1 MRISDWSS
9 DVCSSDLLDSHPEIA
24 CGGESKLN
32 VLLTQLGTAL
42 RGYNDALT
50 KTNEKIYREEAVY
63 RPLGHA
69 QACAA
74 MRYLILHHR
83 GAVRHAAAAAGTTR
97 TGKWIGDKD
106 PHHKLEIPPCG
117 ARVARGSRREKMCE

>member
-32 VLLTQLGTAL
+32 VLLTQLGPAL

-63 RPLGHA
+63 RPLGQA
-69 QACAA
+69 QARAV
-74 MRYLILHHR
+74 MQYLFLDR
-83 GAVRHAAAAAGTTR
+83 LGAVRQAAAAAGKDGTVTWSGDQDPAYKR
-97 TGKWIGDKD
+97 EPAPLIGR
-106 PHHKLEIPPCG
+106 PTCRE
-117 ARVARGSRREKMCE
+117 RVGQYG